1 MAVKGLSTK
10 EVEKLTNE
18 KKTNKVKNKSSKSI
32 PMIIAS
38 NLFTYF
44 NAIFLGLA
52 LLLIYAGAYK
62 NLLILV
68 VVVIN
73 VLIGI
78 FQQIKSKI
86 ILDKLA
92 LLDVTEYIVIR
103 DGKEEK
109 IGSDKLVLGD
119 YVKLESGQQI
129 PADAVVV
136 EGEASVNES
145 LLTGEADEIE
155 KKEKSEL
162 KSGSFLVSGKV
173 IAKLTHV
180 GEDSYAAKLS
190 AKAKEVKE
198 KKSEMIHDI
207 ETIVK
212 VAGIIIIPVGIL
224 LVYQSVYVNGVP
236 FKESIVPMI
245 AAVTGMIPEGLYLL
259 VTIALSL
266 GAARLAKKQVLLHD
280 MKSIE
285 GLARVDVFCADKT
298 GTLTK
303 DVMDVTD
310 MVGRVKE
317 TSKEIEEAKDILAR
331 YIQTVPDNN
340 TTMRALREKLDYKEP
355 LESTEVNP
363 FSSKTKYSEVKTK
376 KNTYR
381 LGAPEYLL
389 DKKDLEENKKIIES
403 FANDGKRVLAFTED
417 KTPILF
423 VALENELRDNVVE
436 IFELLQKREV
446 EVKVISGDNPLTVSK
461 VAEKA
466 GIINANKYV
475 DATTLDDYTK
485 IQDAVK
491 RYTIFGR
498 VKPEQKKMIVQAL
511 KENKLRVAMTGDGV
525 NDILAMKEADCSI
538 AMGEGSDAARG
549 AAQIVLLNNDFSLMN
564 NIIGEGRQIINNITR
579 SASLFLYKNIFS
591 LLLSVFSII
600 AVFEYPLKPTQVSL
614 ISLFNIGIPAFLLAL
629 EPNKQKQEGRFI
641 QRVLVNAI
649 PAALT
654 SFIGIIAMIYFAK
667 LFEIPQI
674 DVATASIYLVSGVGF
689 NILWYITKPFRKY
702 NLFVFF
708 VCFLG
713 ILVSANFFTFYFDI
727 HGISIKA
734 TALCIVFGIAELT
747 IMKDI
752 TFALD
757 KVRQIKTRE
766 RLQQIKDNYK
776 LLRSFVL

>member
-1 MAVKGLSTK
+1 MAVKGLTIK
-10 EVEKLTNE
+10 EVEKLTKE
-18 KKTNKVKNKSSKSI
+18 GKTNKVKNKTSKSI
-32 PMIIAS
+32 PQIILS

-44 NAIFLGLA
+44 NGIFLGLA
-52 LLLIYAGAYK
+52 ILLIYAGAYK
-62 NLLILV
+62 NLVILV

-78 FQQIKSKI
+78 VQQIRSKLV
-86 ILDKLA
+86 LDKLA
-92 LLDVTEYIVIR
+92 LLDVSEYVVVR

-109 IGSDKLVLGD
+109 ISSSNLVLGD
-119 YVKLESGQQI
+119 FIKLESGQQI
-129 PADAVVV
+129 PADATVV

-155 KKEKSEL
+155 KKKDSEL
-162 KSGSFLVSGKV
+162 KSGSFLVSGKI

-180 GEDSYAAKLS
+180 GEDSYAAQLS
-190 AKAKEVKE
+190 SKAKEMKE
-198 KKSEMIHDI
+198 KPSEMIHDI

-212 VAGIIIIPVGIL
+212 IAGIIIIPVGLL
-224 LVYQSVYVNGVP
+224 LVYQFVYVNGGN
-236 FKESIVPMI
+236 FKDSIVPMI

-259 VTIALSL
+259 VTIALTL

-285 GLARVDVFCADKT
+285 SLARVDVFCADKT

-310 MVGRVKE
+310 MVGSSKE
-317 TSKEIEEAKDILAR
+317 TKKEIEEAIEILAR

-340 TTMRALREKLDYKEP
+340 TTMKALRDKLDYKEP
-355 LESTEVNP
+355 LDATEVNP

-381 LGAPEYLL
+381 LGAPEFLL
-389 DKKDLEENKKIIES
+389 DKKGLEENRKIIES
-403 FANDGKRVLAFTED
+403 FANEGKRVLAFMED
-417 KTPILF
+417 KKPILF
-423 VALENELRDNVVE
+423 IALENELRDNVVE
-436 IFELLQKREV
+436 IFDLLQKREV

-461 VAEKA
+461 VATKA
-466 GIINANKYV
+466 GIINADKYV
-475 DATTLDDYTK
+475 DTTTLDTYEK

-491 RYTIFGR
+491 RYTVFGR
-498 VKPEQKKMIVQAL
+498 VKPEEKKMIVQAI
-511 KENKLRVAMTGDGV
+511 KENGLKVAMTGDGV

-591 LLLSVFSII
+591 LLLSIFSII

-614 ISLFNIGIPAFLLAL
+614 ISLFNIGLPAFLLAL

-649 PAALT
+649 PAAIT
-654 SFIGIIAMIYFAK
+654 SFCAIIAMIYFAD
-667 LFEIPQI
+667 LFDIPQI
-674 DVATASIYLVSGVGF
+674 DVSTASIYLMSGIGF

-702 NLFVFF
+702 NLFVFG
-708 VCFLG
+708 VCLLG
-713 ILVSANFFTFYFDI
+713 ILVSSNYLNQVFDL

-734 TALCIVFGIAELT
+734 TSLCVVFGIAALT

-752 TFALD
+752 TIALD
-757 KVRQIKTRE
+757 QFRKIKAKE
-766 RLQQIKDNYK
+766 RLQKIKENYK
-776 LLRSFVL
+776 LLKSYVL